1 MQSFP
6 IPVGVT
12 KVITL
17 TPVDSSVPPEPGTIQ
32 ASPIPAWGG
41 FDSSLISVVPAPDG
55 LSAAVTG
62 LRANGSTVIT
72 NSFQNS
78 QNVNVQPQVQI
89 TTPQNP
95 ATGALYSIS

>member
-1 MQSFP
+1 MQIFS

-12 KVITL
+12 KTITL
-17 TPVDSSVPPEPGTIQ
+17 QPVDSSVPPEPGTIQ
-32 ASPIPAWGG
+32 ALPVPSWGG
-41 FDSSLISVVPAPDG
+41 YDSSLLSVIPASDG

-62 LRANGSTVIT
+62 LRPNGSTVIT

-78 QNVNVQPQVQI
+78 NNVNVQPQVQI
-89 TTPQNP
+89 NTLANP